1 MAAAHVDV
9 LDGIE
14 REISTRATKGS
25 KAAKTVKPRVGNKL
39 SSGSRT
45 EGINADP
52 GRARQGSPEPQP
64 STSTAEPQT
73 AKAMPMAA
81 TQADITQL
89 QTTVN
94 ALTEQMRWFVDQVT
108 QDEGDEASEGDDPP
122 PEQPDTLPLD
132 GGNVVPPPE
141 DGRVL
146 DGLERFYNAT
156 DNVAAD
162 IDEQLAKIV
171 GNLCQNT
178 LSEDKFKDKM
188 AAYVRPANCP
198 ALAVTKVN
206 PLIWD
211 KLSSATRSADI
222 KTQRV
227 QNTNMQAM
235 IAVTTAAS
243 ALVTASRSDEK
254 LSDQVMASTITALV
268 DALALMAN
276 ADQTLDQRRRDGQR
290 PDLSQGYK
298 ALCAGDATSTGSGF
312 LYGDDLPARIKAIGD
327 ANRISSK
334 LVNAPFGQ
342 RPPTHARFGN
352 RQQPYATRPKPG
364 WAGRFRSA
372 FLERG
377 ALPNYRGRAQAKRGF
392 GRQSTRPATRNKD
405 AM

>member
-1 MAAAHVDV
+1 MAAVHVDV

-39 SSGSRT
+39 SSGSRM

-52 GRARQGSPEPQP
+52 GRARQESPEPQP

-89 QTTVN
+89 QATVN
-94 ALTEQMRWFVDQVT
+94 ALTDQMRWFVDQVT
-108 QDEGDEASEGDDPP
+108 QDEGDEASEGD
-122 PEQPDTLPLD
+122 E
-132 GGNVVPPPE
+132 PPPE

-162 IDEQLAKIV
+162 IDEQIAKIV

-178 LSEDKFKDKM
+178 LSEDKFKEKM

-206 PLIWD
+206 QLIWD

-227 QNTNMQAM
+227 QNTNMQAI

-254 LSDQVMASTITALV
+254 LSDQIMASTITALV

-276 ADQTLDQRRRDGQR
+276 TDQTLDQRRRDGQR
-290 PDLSQGYK
+290 PDLSHGYK
-298 ALCAGDATSTGSGF
+298 ALCAGNATSTGSGF

-334 LVNAPFGQ
+334 LVSAPFGQ

-372 FLERG
+372 
-377 ALPNYRGRAQAKRGF
+377 N
-392 GRQSTRPATRNKD
+392 
-405 AM
+405 